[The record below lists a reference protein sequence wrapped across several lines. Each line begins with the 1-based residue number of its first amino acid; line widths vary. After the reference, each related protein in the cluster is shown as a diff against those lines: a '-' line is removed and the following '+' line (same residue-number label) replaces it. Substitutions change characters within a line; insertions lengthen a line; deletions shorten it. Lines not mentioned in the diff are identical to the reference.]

1 MSALAK
7 RIELPVEEVRVQKAD
22 DVLIHVR
29 FSPSAEVLTIDR
41 LPEGVAP
48 KAWFERLFRSAP
60 PYYRTLS
67 SGRGFFRIPAEAFA
81 TV

>member
-1 MSALAK
+1 MSAVAK
-7 RIELPVEEVRVQKAD
+7 RIELPVEEARVQKAD

-29 FSPSAEVLTIDR
+29 FSPNAEVFTIDR

-48 KAWFERLFRSAP
+48 KAWFERLFLNAA

-67 SGRGFFRIPAEAFA
+67 NGRGFFRIPAETFA
-81 TV
+81 AI

>member
-7 RIELPVEEVRVQKAD
+7 RIELPVESPVQKAD

-29 FSPSAEVLTIDR
+29 FNPNADVFTIDR

-48 KAWFERLFRSAP
+48 KAWFERLYLGAA
-60 PYYRTLS
+60 PYYRTMAN
-67 SGRGFFRIPAEAFA
+67 GRGFFRIPAEVFA
-81 TV
+81 TI

>member
-7 RIELPVEEVRVQKAD
+7 RVDLPVEAAPVQKAD

-29 FSPSAEVLTIDR
+29 FNPNAEVFTIDR

-48 KAWFERLFRSAP
+48 KAWFERLYTNASS
-60 PYYRTLS
+60 YYRTLAN
-67 SGRGFFRIPAEAFA
+67 GRGFFRIPAEAFA
-81 TV
+81 AI